1 MTAALTLAA
10 VLIGTTGIS
19 LVIVNFILKP
29 DPDTEHWPN

>member
-10 VLIGTTGIS
+10 VLIGSTGIA
-19 LVIVNFILKP
+19 LVIVNHILTP